1 MDEDKKMHMSEDEKV
16 GHNHSALGA
25 STIKDQSALN
35 TALQG
40 QTSTAENPEKHV
52 PNKIGETYSGQ

>member
-40 QTSTAENPEKHV
+40 
-52 PNKIGETYSGQ
+52 